1 MPNKL
6 QKVSDRKN
14 KQKNKSKPKNQ
25 NQNKHK
31 NQHKHKNQN
40 KHKNQ
45 HKNKQQQNKHKKQ
58 HTYTHKKKRT
68 QQSSVKK
75 LQNKRTQ
82 VTMCFHHDALLPPS
96 FLPSQNPPPPT
107 LQLLCISCRSSSGS
121 GPHAFKHS
129 AHPGELRW
137 VLHYNQAND
146 YKTEA
151 CFPLPPPPSP
161 LLSSFLPFCLGFSC
175 SLFTSL
181 HTLFRK
187 EK

>member
-1 MPNKL
+1 MVARGGAIQPTII
-6 QKVSDRKN
+6 

-96 FLPSQNPPPPT
+96 FLPSQNPPPPLYSCCVSPVVVRQGLVHMLLSIVPT
-107 LQLLCISCRSSSGS
+107 LASYDGFYITTR
-121 GPHAFKHS
+121 PTIIK
-129 AHPGELRW
+129 LRPASPSP
-137 VLHYNQAND
+137 L
-146 YKTEA
+146 
-151 CFPLPPPPSP
+151 PLPPFSLPSSF
-161 LLSSFLPFCLGFSC
+161 LFRLFFVLSSFLCTP
-175 SLFTSL
+175 
-181 HTLFRK
+181 LFRK